1 MRLCSTH
8 LFNSLVALTFLQRD
22 ELFGQGAYDVQMED
36 APTYYSA
43 DASDSDNADIDSD
56 EAEAFQRPPAGE
68 EGMFHSHAGKEAIFD
83 QIWQKCRPGYVFV
96 VDTFLFN
103 VH

>member
-1 MRLCSTH
+1 